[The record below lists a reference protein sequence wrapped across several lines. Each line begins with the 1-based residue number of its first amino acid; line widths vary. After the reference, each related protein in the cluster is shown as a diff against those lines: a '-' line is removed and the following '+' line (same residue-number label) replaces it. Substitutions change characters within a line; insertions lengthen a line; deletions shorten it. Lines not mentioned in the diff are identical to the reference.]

1 MVKQLGWL
9 IVAVLMALTARPAA
23 AEEELRI
30 LASARLTPPAVV
42 ERFEKEFGLRVRFEY
57 FESAEDLAAYLEAQP
72 RDDLAL
78 IRGYYVS
85 SLARNG
91 RLAALDHALLPNLA
105 NLGRRALENPVDPGC
120 LHSAPYLQGT
130 LGILYRA
137 GLWGTWPP
145 SWENIFGP
153 GAGVAPF
160 AVINQYRDALGIA
173 LLYLGHSDNATSP
186 AAVAQAAELLRGLS
200 AHPAFLGYLDPDT
213 LQKYFKEKLIYAA
226 ITYNNLAAVA
236 MASDPGLAFH
246 VPRGGG
252 LAWSYVY
259 VVNAQ
264 SPRKATAHAWL
275 NYLLRPDVAAEVS
288 VWNLATSPNQAA
300 LDLLPPAVRNNATL
314 YPPEAVW
321 ENAEYL
327 QSVGEAESVYLE
339 DWSRLQ

>member
-1 MVKQLGWL
+1 MAKRLAWL
-9 IVAVLMALTARPAA
+9 IIGVLTALTARPAA
-23 AEEELRI
+23 ATEELRI

-57 FESAEDLAAYLEAQP
+57 FESPEDLAAYIEAQP

-78 IRGYYVS
+78 IRGYYVEN
-85 SLARNG
+85 LARSG
-91 RLAALDHALLPNLA
+91 RVIALDHALLPNLR
-105 NLGRRALENPVDPGC
+105 NLSRGALENPTDPGC
-120 LHSAPYLQGT
+120 QYSVPYLQGT

-145 SWENIFGP
+145 SWENIFGQ

-160 AVINQYRDALGIA
+160 AVINQYRDVLGIA
-173 LLYLGHSDNATSP
+173 LRYLGHSGNATSP
-186 AAVAQAAELLRGLS
+186 AAVSRAAGLLRGLS

-213 LQKYFKEKLIYAA
+213 IQKYFKEKFIYAA
-226 ITYNNLAAVA
+226 VTYNNLAAAAIAV
-236 MASDPGLAFH
+236 DPGLAYH

-252 LAWSYVY
+252 LAWTYAYVI
-259 VVNAQ
+259 NSQ
-264 SPRKATAHAWL
+264 SPRQAAAHAWL
-275 NYLLRPDVAAEVS
+275 NYLLRPEVAAEIS

-300 LDLLPPAVRNNATL
+300 LDLLPPAVRNNAAL
-314 YPPEAVW
+314 YPSEAVW